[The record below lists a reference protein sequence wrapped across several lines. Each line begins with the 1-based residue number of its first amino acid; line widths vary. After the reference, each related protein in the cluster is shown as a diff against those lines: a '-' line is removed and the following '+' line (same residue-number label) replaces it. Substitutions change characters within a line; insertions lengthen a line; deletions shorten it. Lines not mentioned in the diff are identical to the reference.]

1 MTIATR
7 AKDVGGVILGLVVVV
22 GILAIGIALLTG
34 AAEFSVWVLEMDLS
48 GVLDHFSRLP
58 SSFDPPCAY
67 SSNKTLCC
75 YWIYDRVLCLRSDPL
90 IWGMAYTYS
99 VWGLFAVVV
108 GLVFF
113 GIGVVPIAMFAALVH
128 GDWGNLAV
136 FIAAAVLT
144 YGFRGLAYW
153 LEAKASERAARLDEF
168 VANPD
173 LRSPAT
179 VQHLAAARTGHHIQ
193 GCSATALNFI
203 FADRPSRGAGEAGP
217 RPDVDRGA
225 DSAGRSAQS

>member
-34 AAEFSVWVLEMDLS
+34 AAEFSVWVLKWTFPA
-48 GVLDHFSRLP
+48 FSITFLVSLLLLTPLALIPQTRP
-58 SSFDPPCAY
+58 YAAIGFMIASFAFGAI
-67 SSNKTLCC
+67 L
-75 YWIYDRVLCLRSDPL
+75 W

-99 VWGLFAVVV
+99 VWELFAVIV

-144 YGFRGLAYW
+144 YGFRVLAYW

-179 VQHLAAARTGHHIQ
+179 VHTSPLREPGT
-193 GCSATALNFI
+193 TY
-203 FADRPSRGAGEAGP
+203 R
-217 RPDVDRGA
+217 DVPP
-225 DSAGRSAQS
+225 QL